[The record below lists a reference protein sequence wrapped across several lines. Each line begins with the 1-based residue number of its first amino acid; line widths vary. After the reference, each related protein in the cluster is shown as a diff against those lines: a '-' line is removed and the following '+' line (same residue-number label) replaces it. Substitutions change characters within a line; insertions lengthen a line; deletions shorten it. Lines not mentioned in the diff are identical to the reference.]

1 MTNPLLAATL
11 MVVEG
16 MESGQIAAA
25 YAGIAGFGSL
35 APSNL
40 GHDRLAE
47 ASLIRPDGY
56 PADKETLMKALE
68 HEIDLRQK
76 AGAF

>member
-1 MTNPLLAATL
+1 MTNPLFAATL

-16 MESGQIAAA
+16 MASDQIAAA
-25 YAGIAGFGSL
+25 YAALTGFGQINL
-35 APSNL
+35 PNL
-40 GHDRLAE
+40 GHKTLAA